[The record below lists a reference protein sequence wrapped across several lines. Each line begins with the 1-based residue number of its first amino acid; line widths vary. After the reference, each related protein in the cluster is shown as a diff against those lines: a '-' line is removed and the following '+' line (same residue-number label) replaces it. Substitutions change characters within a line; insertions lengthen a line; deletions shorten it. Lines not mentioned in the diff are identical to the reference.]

1 MRKVCVVVGSRANY
15 SSIKSVMR
23 AVREHPGLTLQLIV
37 GASALLD
44 RFGSVVDVIEA
55 DGFEA
60 NAKVTM
66 IVEGETPGTMAKS
79 TGLGLLELPTLLDL
93 FKPSVVISV
102 GDRFE
107 TMATAIAAAY
117 MNIPVAHTM
126 GGEISGTID
135 ESVRHAVTKLSHVH
149 FPANRQAADRII
161 RMGEDPAAVHVV
173 GCPRIDLVAEIV
185 EQDGAL
191 GSTDWLER
199 EGAGAHIRLDEPFL
213 LVTQHPVT
221 TEYGQGEAQI
231 NETLAALQELRMPT
245 IMLWP
250 NADAGSEDTAR
261 GMRKFRERHRPD
273 YIRFYKNFPIE
284 TWVRL
289 MLASACVVGNSS
301 APIREGAYIGV
312 PAVNIGTRQRGRDR
326 GGNVVDVEHDRSAIV
341 AAVRAQV
348 AHERYRSDHLYGDGR
363 AGGRIAS
370 VLAEAPLTVQK
381 RLMY

>member
-1 MRKVCVVVGSRANY
+1 MRNVCVVVGSRANY

-23 AVREHPGLTLQLIV
+23 AVREHPDLTLQLIV

-44 RFGSVVDVIEA
+44 RFGSVIDIIEA

-93 FKPSVVISV
+93 LKPHVVVSV

-135 ESVRHAVTKLSHVH
+135 ESVRHAVTKLSHLH
-149 FPANRQAADRII
+149 FPANRPAAERII
-161 RMGEDPAAVHVV
+161 RMGEDPSAVHVV

-199 EGAGAHIRLDEPFL
+199 EGAGAHIELDQPFL

-221 TEYGQGEAQI
+221 TEYGQGEAQV

-261 GMRKFRERHRPD
+261 GMRKFRERHRPE

-326 GGNVVDVEHDRSAIV
+326 SNNVMDVGYDRAEIV
-341 AAVRAQV
+341 AAVRAQI
-348 AHERYRSDHLYGDGR
+348 AHGRYASDHLYGDGR

-370 VLAEAPLTVQK
+370 VLAEAPLSVQK